1 MTTTPMRGE
10 LTGDYVLDIV
20 RTRIGFAARHTIG
33 PKVRGQ
39 FEEFE
44 GSAHLDGDDPSKS
57 SVRLTIQAGSFQT
70 HNRQRDNLLRGRFL
84 NIGEHPTIAFTS
96 TGAQQVDETTF
107 KLTGDLTI
115 RGVTKPI
122 TVAFEQTGA
131 EHDPQGNVRIH
142 FKGGATINRKDWGVN
157 WNAAAGLVGTKV
169 ALEID
174 VAAIRQT

>member
-10 LTGDYVLDIV
+10 LTGDYVLDIA

-33 PKVRGQ
+33 PKVHGH

-44 GSAHLDGDDPSKS
+44 GSAHLDGDDPSQS
-57 SVRLTIQAGSFQT
+57 SVKLTIRAGSFQT

-84 NIGEHPTIAFTS
+84 KTADHPTITFTS

-131 EHDPQGNVRIH
+131 EHDPRGDVRIR

-157 WNAAAGLVGTKV
+157 WTAAAGLVGKKV